1 MSFNGIDF
9 ITIKKNPLLG
19 TLTIHTRGASFS
31 VIIDGTRSA
40 NDVLDSLSSVSQ
52 VIAEALG
59 YHNEEARR
67 AEMEAIERR
76 DRDLHNK
83 IIEADIEAS
92 HQPPEGAPSEPHEE
106 ERL

>member
-31 VIIDGTRSA
+31 VLIDGTRSA

-59 YHNEEARR
+59 YHEEEAKR
-67 AEMEAIERR
+67 AE
-76 DRDLHNK
+76 
-83 IIEADIEAS
+83 IEAKITKEAEIRQRIIDVEIEAT
-92 HQPPEGAPSEPHEE
+92 HQPPEGSPSEPHEE